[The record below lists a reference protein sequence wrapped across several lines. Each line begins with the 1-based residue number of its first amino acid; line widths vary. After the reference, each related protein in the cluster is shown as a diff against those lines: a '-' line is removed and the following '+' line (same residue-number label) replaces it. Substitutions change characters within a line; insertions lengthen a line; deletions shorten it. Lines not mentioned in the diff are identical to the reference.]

1 MGTVAAE
8 IAFVAGL
15 EAFAGVIAGAL
26 LAIFW
31 VDRNVDR
38 KVWVA
43 QKVGSVFAVAA
54 GLAAFLLLVPMT
66 PHGNGLVATVGV
78 AVEFVSFAAAY
89 RLGFI
94 GLIDLVR

>member
-1 MGTVAAE
+1 MGTVVAE

-31 VDRNVDR
+31 VDRDVDR

-43 QKVGSVFAVAA
+43 QKAGSVFAVAA
-54 GLAAFLLLVPMT
+54 GLAAFLSLVPMT
-66 PHGNGLVATVGV
+66 PHGDELVATVGV